1 MDVGEAVAL
10 RRSIR
15 QFLADPIPGE
25 TVRSL
30 IEAAARA
37 PSGGNLQPWRI
48 HAIAGEPLARLRAII
63 KARMADTPRGET
75 PEYDVYPKDLWEP
88 HRSSR
93 FAVGEAMYAS
103 LEIGRENKL
112 GRLMWFARNYD
123 AFGAPV
129 LLFVTV
135 DRRMGPPQW
144 SDLGMYL
151 QTLMLLAVERGLDTC
166 AQEAWSVWPRT
177 VGEFLDLDA
186 GQMLFCGVAL
196 GRRDPDAAVNAFPVA
211 REPFEAF
218 ARMQGFDG

>member
-1 MDVGEAVAL
+1 MDVGEAVVR

-15 QFLADPIPGE
+15 QFLSDPVPGAV
-25 TVRSL
+25 VRGL

-48 HAIAGEPLARLRAII
+48 HAVAGEPLERFRVLI
-63 KARMADTPRGET
+63 KGKMAENPRGEP
-75 PEYDVYPKDLWEP
+75 PEYAVYPKDLWEP

-103 LEIGRENKL
+103 LQIERENKL
-112 GRLMWFARNYD
+112 GRLMWFARNYE

-151 QTLMLLAVERGLDTC
+151 QTLMLLAVEQGLDTC
-166 AQEAWSVWPRT
+166 AQEAWSVWPKT
-177 VGEFLDLDA
+177 VGEFLGLPDE
-186 GQMLFCGVAL
+186 QMLFCGLAL
-196 GRRDPDAAVNAFPVA
+196 GRRDADAPVNSFPID
-211 REPFEAF
+211 RLPFDAF
-218 ARMQGFDG
+218 AAMQGFDA

>member
-1 MDVGEAVAL
+1 MDVGEAVVR

-15 QFLADPIPGE
+15 QFLPDPVPGAV
-25 TVRSL
+25 VRGL

-48 HAIAGEPLARLRAII
+48 HAVAGEPLERFRAII
-63 KARMADTPRGET
+63 KAKMADNPRGEP
-75 PEYDVYPKDLWEP
+75 PEYAIYPKDLWEP

-103 LEIGRENKL
+103 LEIERENKL
-112 GRLMWFARNYD
+112 GRLMWFARNYE

-151 QTLMLLAVERGLDTC
+151 QTLMLLAVEQGLDTC
-166 AQEAWSVWPRT
+166 AQEAWSVWPKT
-177 VGEFLDLDA
+177 VGEFLALPDA
-186 GQMLFCGVAL
+186 QMLFCGVAL
-196 GRRDPDAAVNAFPVA
+196 GRRDPDAPVNSFPIA

-218 ARMQGFDG
+218 ARMTGF